1 MQQFLYQLKEDD
13 KRIVW
18 KWRLVTIGFYG
29 SILAG
34 PIVYAALQPNQETN
48 LASSG
53 TGAQASLLRP

>member
-1 MQQFLYQLKEDD
+1 MQKFLYQLKEDD
-13 KRIVW
+13 KRIVR

-34 PIVYAALQPNQETN
+34 LIVYAALQQNQETN
-48 LASSG
+48 LAASG